1 MKYYMV
7 IVINVVENMILLF
20 VYNVIID
27 CVIRVIHKNVRI
39 FLMAIN
45 KNGFVDF
52 LYNVI
57 IDIK

>member
-1 MKYYMV
+1 MV